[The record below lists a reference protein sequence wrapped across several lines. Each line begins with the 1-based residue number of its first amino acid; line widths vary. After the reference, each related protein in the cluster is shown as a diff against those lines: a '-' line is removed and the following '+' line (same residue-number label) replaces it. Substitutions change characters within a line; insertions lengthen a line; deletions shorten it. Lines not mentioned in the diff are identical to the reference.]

1 MSMTSTVP
9 YLLRG
14 INEWILD
21 NGCTPFL
28 VVDATA
34 KDVSVPAE
42 HVKDGQIVLN
52 ISPTAVRELVID
64 NEFLSFNGRFQ
75 GVPWQIYTPM
85 SAVLGIIT
93 RENGEGMWF
102 PRDDPPTEP
111 DPPEKPV
118 KPSLR
123 VIK

>member
-34 KDVSVPAE
+34 KDVSVPPE

-64 NEFLSFNGRFQ
+64 DEFLSFSGRFQ
-75 GVPWQIYTPM
+75 GVAWQIYTPM

-102 PRDDPPTEP
+102 PKEDPPTEP
-111 DPPEKPV
+111 EPTEKPS

>member
-1 MSMTSTVP
+1 MTSTVP

-21 NGCTPFL
+21 NGFTPFL

-34 KDVSVPAE
+34 KDVTVPVE

-52 ISPTAVRELVID
+52 ISPSAVRDLVID

-75 GVPWQIYTPM
+75 GVSRQIYTPM
-85 SAVLGIIT
+85 SAVLGIIA

-102 PRDDPPTEP
+102 PKDEPPTEP
-111 DPPEKPV
+111 EPV
-118 KPSLR
+118 RKPSLR

>member
-52 ISPTAVRELVID
+52 ISPTAVRELVIG

-75 GVPWQIYTPM
+75 GVPWQIYIPM

-102 PRDDPPTEP
+102 PTEDPPTEP
-111 DPPEKPV
+111 DPPEKPE